1 MNLLPDA
8 TELVKLLKKTALDA
22 VAASKPSN
30 VMFGRVISELP
41 LKINVEQKM
50 VLTAKQLVLSRNVT
64 NYRNKISMHSVDGW
78 ITDHGQGIN
87 RSECYIT
94 IHNGLVVGDKVILI
108 RQQGGQKFVVLDRI
122 GT

>member
-1 MNLLPDA
+1 MLPDA
-8 TELVKLLKKTALDA
+8 TELVKLLKRTALDA
-22 VAASKPSN
+22 VAASKPSDM
-30 VMFGRVISELP
+30 MFGKVISESP

-64 NYRNKISMHSVDGW
+64 NYRTKISMYSADGW
-78 ITDHGQGIN
+78 ITDQGQGIN

-94 IHNGLVVGDKVILI
+94 IYNGLVVGDKVILI
-108 RQQGGQKFVVLDRI
+108 RQQGGQKFVVLDRV

>member
-1 MNLLPDA
+1 
-8 TELVKLLKKTALDA
+8 
-22 VAASKPSN
+22 
-30 VMFGRVISELP
+30 
-41 LKINVEQKM
+41 
-50 VLTAKQLVLSRNVT
+50 
-64 NYRNKISMHSVDGW
+64 MHSVDGW